1 MQSAECV
8 PVSHPLSPSNVWLQ
22 VKDGK
27 LWTAAGV
34 SAGMDMALAFIS
46 HVHGA
51 DVAAEAAAFAE
62 YSGTYKDPDHDP
74 FG

>member
-1 MQSAECV
+1 MLWE
-8 PVSHPLSPSNVWLQ
+8 Q

-27 LWTAAGV
+27 VWTAAGV

-51 DVAAEAAAFAE
+51 DVAAEAAAHAE
-62 YSGTYKDPDHDP
+62 YSGTYTDPNNDP